1 MTKLE
6 IKTDYTLWA
15 ILLLATVLRVYG
27 IADES
32 LWIDEGQTVAYA
44 TKSFAE
50 IIKYCARDVHPPL
63 YLFIMHIW
71 TEIFGISET
80 ALRMISAIFG
90 VLAVYLTYKVGNRLM
105 NRNGALLGALF
116 LAVSYMGINFSQEA
130 RSYTM
135 LLCAILMSCHGL
147 LKFIEKQDKYNF
159 IYYAAA
165 VSLMLYTHTFTVFI
179 ILFHQIYY
187 VVDWAG
193 RPGERFKRFV
203 NWVGVN
209 VGALVLFGPWMYF
222 LVRQVLA
229 KLGGEGPGSWVMVP
243 DHITAWRT
251 FIQLAGG
258 VLPLAVAGLVL
269 LGFAA
274 IKLIPPLRTRF
285 STPLEI
291 PAETRSA
298 LFLALWFLGAVFTP
312 FAISLVL
319 SPIYVE
325 RYAIQFLPG
334 FCMFLGMIMSGFA
347 PIFLRSAV
355 VGMFLAATAHGLWLY
370 YTTYDKEQWREV
382 TKFIEENIKPGEAVV
397 LSAPWIYEPF
407 TYYFVDDGDPRIIQ
421 AFSHVDL
428 RGETDKYDTIWLVQ
442 AHEFFSDPG
451 GEVPALLSE
460 NRLIKQHKDFKEGV
474 KTNPILV
481 HFQSIRATKYDA
493 GRMQDYLRKG
503 DEGIANG
510 GVKAS
515 LVSGLADNLIIE
527 NKDIQRTGP
536 HSFKTGPASRLRY
549 RFAQKTRAGEGAIS
563 FRIFPQWK
571 DEKVKR
577 MLFMGKGPKWDQ
589 GSVFLEQTSDDRLQ
603 AIFFKDGYSGMVQGP
618 PIELSKQWHTL
629 TLVWERKKAVLYV
642 DGKQY
647 AITGLPKPF
656 QPDFKTLHLGAD
668 HQNKFPAP
676 GEYDDLMIFQ
686 MPINE
691 PQSSELHENGL
702 ASPTYWYDLDQSGRR
717 TSAMKGEGFVSGRE
731 QFFTAVAPKDESSG
745 PVSGEVSFTFT
756 PDWSAG
762 DGQQRMLLS
771 FNGQDWNRGSMYL
784 EKTPQDFLQLI
795 RWEKGKPSC
804 VVGQEIKDWK
814 KGTIHEINVSW
825 NAGGIKLSIDG
836 KDHSGKCAPVALS
849 TFKSLSIGNDLGG
862 NLPAEGKYSSL
873 VWGEVP

>member
-1 MTKLE
+1 M
-6 IKTDYTLWA
+6 IKKDYSLWA
-15 ILLLATVLRVYG
+15 ILLLATVLRIYG

-90 VLAVYLTYKVGNRLM
+90 VLAVYLTYKVGRRLM

-135 LLCAILMSCHGL
+135 LLCAILMACHGL
-147 LKFIEKQDKYNF
+147 LKFIEKQNRFNF
-159 IYYAAA
+159 AYYAVA

-193 RPGERFKRFV
+193 RPGGRFKRFV

-222 LVRQVLA
+222 LLRQVLA

-274 IKLIPPLRTRF
+274 IKLIPPLRARF
-285 STPLEI
+285 SVPLEI
-291 PAETRSA
+291 PAETRSV
-298 LFLALWFLGAVFTP
+298 LFLTLWFLGAVFTP
-312 FAISLVL
+312 FAVSLVL

-334 FCMFLGMIMSGFA
+334 FCLFLGLIISGFA
-347 PIFLRSAV
+347 PVFLRSAV

-382 TKFIEENIKPGEAVV
+382 TQFIAENIKPGEAVV

-407 TYYFVDDGDPRIIQ
+407 TYYFADDGEPKIIQ

-428 RGETDKYDTIWLVQ
+428 RGETDKFDTVWLVQ

-493 GRMQDYLRKG
+493 GRMQNYLRKG
-503 DEGIANG
+503 DEGRTAG
-510 GVKAS
+510 AS
-515 LVSGLADNLIIE
+515 KTDLVAGLADSLIIE
-527 NKDIQRTGP
+527 KKNIKQTGV
-536 HSFKTGPASRLRY
+536 HSFKTKADSKLRY
-549 RFAQKTRAGEGAIS
+549 RFAQKTKAGEGALS
-563 FRIFPQWK
+563 FRILPEWK
-571 DEKVKR
+571 DGKIKR
-577 MLFMGKGPKWDQ
+577 MLLMAKGPKWDK
-589 GSVFLEQTSDDRLQ
+589 GSVFLELTPDDRLQ
-603 AIFFKDGYSGMVQGP
+603 AIFFRDGYSGMIQGP
-618 PIELSKQWHTL
+618 PIKLSAQWHTISI
-629 TLVWERKKAVLYV
+629 VWERKKAMIYL

-647 AITGLPKPF
+647 AISGLSSPF

-676 GEYDDLMIFQ
+676 AQYDDLMIFQ
-686 MPINE
+686 APLNE
-691 PQSSELHENGL
+691 TQSAELHEKGQGFP
-702 ASPTYWYDLDQSGRR
+702 AYWYDLDLTGRR
-717 TSAMKGEGFVSGRE
+717 TPGTEGKGFVSGHE
-731 QFFTAVAPKDESSG
+731 QFFTAVTPKNESSG
-745 PVSGEVSFTFT
+745 PVSGEISFTFS
-756 PDWSAG
+756 PDWPAG
-762 DGQQRMLLS
+762 DGKQRALLA
-771 FNGQDWNRGSMYL
+771 FNGHDWNRGSMYL

-814 KGTIHEINVSW
+814 KGENHEINVSW
-825 NAGGIKLSIDG
+825 NAGGIKLTIDG
-836 KDHSGKCAPVALS
+836 KDYSGKCTPAART
-849 TFKSLSIGNDLGG
+849 TFKSLSIGNDLNGG
-862 NLPAEGKYSSL
+862 LPAEGMYSG
-873 VWGEVP
+873 VDVN